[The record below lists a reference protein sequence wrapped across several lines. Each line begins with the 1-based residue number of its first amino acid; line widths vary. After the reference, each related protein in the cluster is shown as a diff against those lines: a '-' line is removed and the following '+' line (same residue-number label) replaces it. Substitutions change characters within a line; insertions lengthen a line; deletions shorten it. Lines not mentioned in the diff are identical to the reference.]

1 MRLVGMDHHDL
12 AAAAGAQLPAIV
24 ERLGAPQ
31 GQPDGIGLVAV
42 QVVGMAAEPR
52 RQALQRGLRLVEADL
67 VEAHAQ
73 TFKTAFPPCPIWA
86 P

>member
-1 MRLVGMDHHDL
+1 
-12 AAAAGAQLPAIV
+12 
-24 ERLGAPQ
+24 
-31 GQPDGIGLVAV
+31 
-42 QVVGMAAEPR
+42 MAAEPR

-73 TFKTAFPPCPIWA
+73 TFKTAFLPCPIWA